1 LSSKK
6 EQIVLFL
13 GKVCMIEGMKERFA
27 SIRKEQGLNVKEF
40 AESLDME
47 PTTVSSIESGK
58 REPSKEVLLNLAIKY
73 AYSLNWIFT
82 GIGEKRLTKAILP
95 EQTKPPLLENLE
107 KLIDER
113 TGRYGHA
120 ISNLESR
127 LSALESRLNT
137 TQPEAGYP
145 PETGDGG
152 DHTVAPEYGEEEPTG
167 TVAFFEDII
176 AGPPI
181 GQSDD
186 RGMVMDVPLRFIKTR
201 LEDYYVLRVWGNSM
215 IDALIPDGS
224 TALIRRSEVPKDG
237 IIQLVWIDGRT
248 TLKRMREGEDHDWT
262 LCYED
267 GTGRTIPLGDENQV
281 QGDFVAVLPPST
293 RPRKA
298 GSEEK
303 QR

>member
-1 LSSKK
+1 
-6 EQIVLFL
+6 
-13 GKVCMIEGMKERFA
+13 MIEGMKERFA

-82 GIGEKRLTKAILP
+82 GIGEKRLTKAIMP
-95 EQTKPPLLENLE
+95 EQTKPPLLESLE

-113 TGRYGHA
+113 TGRYGYA
-120 ISNLESR
+120 IFNLESR
-127 LSALESRLNT
+127 LSALESNLNS
-137 TQPEAGYP
+137 TQRGADYPPEAG
-145 PETGDGG
+145 DGG
-152 DHTVAPEYGEEEPTG
+152 GYTADAEPEYGEEEPAG
-167 TVAFFEDII
+167 AAAYFEDIA
-176 AGPPI
+176 AGLPI
-181 GQSDD
+181 GQSEDASQ
-186 RGMVMDVPLRFIKTR
+186 VVDVPLRHIKTR
-201 LEDYYVLRVWGNSM
+201 LEDYYVLRVRGNSM

-224 TALIRRSEVPKDG
+224 MALIRKSDVPRDG
-237 IIQLVWIDGRT
+237 MIQVVRVDGRA
-248 TLKRMREGEDHDWT
+248 TLKRMREDHGWT

-293 RPRKA
+293 RPRMRGEA
-298 GSEEK
+298 
-303 QR
+303 